1 MIEIDG
7 SLGEGGGQ
15 VLRTALAL
23 SALTA
28 TSFRMF
34 NIRAGRENPGLRPQ
48 HLSAVLAVAE
58 VCGANVKGE
67 HLNSKE
73 IEFFPGDIVP
83 GRYRFDVGTAGSA
96 PLVLQA
102 LLPCLL
108 KAGDDVEVEVVGGTN
123 VPNAPQAEYMQH
135 VLFPML
141 QSCGARI
148 RLEIKKSGFYPKGG
162 GHLLLSTEHSEL
174 GPLDLSVF
182 EPSGTIEGVSF
193 CANLTESVPRR
204 QGNSATVELFKR
216 GMQARIRPYTVSAL
230 SPGSGIVLWAS
241 SKGSTAI
248 VGADALGARDKPA
261 EAVGLEAARNL
272 LAELGG
278 GAAVDRHA
286 ADQLLPFLAVAGGGL
301 RTSAVTLHAQTNM
314 AVIEK
319 FLPVKFGVEGNSIS
333 CGKAADGS

>member
-7 SLGEGGGQ
+7 RVGEGGGQ

-34 NIRAGRENPGLRPQ
+34 NIRAGRDRPGLQPQ
-48 HLSAVLAVAE
+48 HLAAVQAVAE

-67 HLNSKE
+67 QLNSKE
-73 IEFFPGDIVP
+73 LEFFPGDITP

-108 KAGDDVEVEVVGGTN
+108 KAGDDVEVDVFGGTN
-123 VPNAPQAEYMQH
+123 VPHAPQAEYLQY

-141 QSCGARI
+141 HACGARV
-148 RLEIKKSGFYPKGG
+148 RLEVKKSGFYPKGG
-162 GHLLLSTEHSEL
+162 GHLVLSTEHSEL
-174 GPLDLSVF
+174 SPFDFSQFELS
-182 EPSGTIEGVSF
+182 GIEGVSF

-204 QGNSATVELFKR
+204 QANSATVELFKR
-216 GMQARIRPYTVSAL
+216 GMQARIRPYSVPAL
-230 SPGSGIVLWAS
+230 SPGSGIVIWAS
-241 SKGSTAI
+241 SKVSKAI
-248 VGADALGARDKPA
+248 IGADALGARDRPA
-261 EAVGLEAARNL
+261 EAVGMEAAKNL
-272 LAELGG
+272 LAELDA

-286 ADQLLPFLAVAGGGL
+286 ADQLLPFMALAGGRI
-301 RTSAVTLHAQTNM
+301 RTSEVTMHARTNM
-314 AVIEK
+314 AVIER
-319 FLPVKFGVEGNSIS
+319 FLPVKFAVEGNCIS